1 MMFFSDLESI
11 RNIAEK
17 SGFSIFCVPNPEE
30 ISIKNAFR
38 IMPGKTGKITKEQA
52 DEMIDI
58 CKLKETKSRFIVVE
72 NAEAMNE
79 NAENAILKLLEEP
92 KENYHIVFL
101 TKEPSALLET
111 VLSRANVYIFRQENA
126 LGVPIST
133 SENIKNY
140 AKKLITAKDTQILNI
155 TKDIMSEK
163 EYKKTG
169 NSRLFTLKIIETA
182 IEILYKSY
190 FKTKNPEL
198 LKKLP
203 NFLKLYD
210 NLKQNGNIKLHLVAD
225 LC

>member
-1 MMFFSDLESI
+1 MFFSDLESI

-92 KENYHIVFL
+92 KENYHID
-101 TKEPSALLET
+101 
-111 VLSRANVYIFRQENA
+111 RM
-126 LGVPIST
+126 IS
-133 SENIKNY
+133 S
-140 AKKLITAKDTQILNI
+140 
-155 TKDIMSEK
+155 
-163 EYKKTG
+163 
-169 NSRLFTLKIIETA
+169 
-182 IEILYKSY
+182 
-190 FKTKNPEL
+190 
-198 LKKLP
+198 
-203 NFLKLYD
+203 
-210 NLKQNGNIKLHLVAD
+210 
-225 LC
+225 